1 MDEGRERDGGRG
13 WRIRWD
19 IARGRE
25 REMFFFQRGLFA
37 LALHARLSS
46 AKRHE
51 RDAPHRAVVEIVPVC
66 SPGRCG
72 GGKTSCRYPARESA
86 RPAMVGA
93 TVGADRGGEEWRTR
107 VWDTRKDGGVM
118 VGQFP
123 LAGEGKGV
131 SCVVP
136 AGRRD
141 GTGGTGWVAGQG
153 SGRGTG
159 GERWLERGELSH
171 SAVAT
176 FLAGLVGASRHGGG
190 PR

>member
-1 MDEGRERDGGRG
+1 
-13 WRIRWD
+13 
-19 IARGRE
+19 
-25 REMFFFQRGLFA
+25 MFFFQRGLFA

-66 SPGRCG
+66 SPGRRG

-159 GERWLERGELSH
+159 GGGRLERGELSH

>member
-1 MDEGRERDGGRG
+1 MAEGPEKEDPRQKEQEREERRPERVLEHNEKEPAEVEEEESRGGGRRKRERRRTGLADTMGYSE
-13 WRIRWD
+13 
-19 IARGRE
+19 RE
-25 REMFFFQRGLFA
+25 RKREMFFFQRGLFA

-141 GTGGTGWVAGQG
+141 GL
-153 SGRGTG
+153 GRG
-159 GERWLERGELSH
+159 
-171 SAVAT
+171 
-176 FLAGLVGASRHGGG
+176 AG
-190 PR
+190 

>member
-1 MDEGRERDGGRG
+1 
-13 WRIRWD
+13 
-19 IARGRE
+19 
-25 REMFFFQRGLFA
+25 MFFFQRGLFA

-46 AKRHE
+46 AKRHG
-51 RDAPHRAVVEIVPVC
+51 RAAPRRRRNRPRVPAGKF
-66 SPGRCG
+66 S
-72 GGKTSCRYPARESA
+72 GGKRVVSIPRES
-86 RPAMVGA
+86 RHGRRWWGM
-93 TVGADRGGEEWRTR
+93 VGADRGGEEWRTR
-107 VWDTRKDGGVM
+107 VWDARKDGRMM

-141 GTGGTGWVAGQG
+141 GGRFGSRGRAAGW
-153 SGRGTG
+153 SET
-159 GERWLERGELSH
+159 GERLKRGELSH

-176 FLAGLVGASRHGGG
+176 FLAGFIGASRHGGG